1 MKRNPKPFSVEIKK
15 SRVQG
20 QRHQL
25 PPRRL
30 LGLTP
35 AQATKSV
42 HAEEPQAVAKLSA
55 APRIL
60 PSILEPVRSH
70 SEAVAPVR
78 RKSSPRSKP
87 HQDQGEFDLSA
98 TASKGATGGPAETPA
113 LLEAVSQ
120 MEASPVEEAAAP
132 ALEVQTQEAESA
144 KTKSRR
150 PRKKSSEAIEKMT
163 ASKPMLE
170 SEHTPEAA
178 VIGSTVATS
187 SKAVERRLTK
197 RLAAAAQLP
206 RNERWKRRLHPTSW

>member
-15 SRVQG
+15 FRVQG

-132 ALEVQTQEAESA
+132 ALEVQTQEIKSI

-170 SEHTPEAA
+170 SEHTPEQAMITPPA
-178 VIGSTVATS
+178 ATS
-187 SKAVERRLTK
+187 KVVQRRLIK

>member
-25 PPRRL
+25 LPRRL
-30 LGLTP
+30 LELTP
-35 AQATKSV
+35 AQATKIV
-42 HAEEPQAVAKLSA
+42 HVEEPQAGAKPSA

-60 PSILEPVRSH
+60 PSIREPVRSH

-87 HQDQGEFDLSA
+87 DQDQAEFDLSA
-98 TASKGATGGPAETPA
+98 IAFEGATGAPAETPA
-113 LLEAVSQ
+113 MPEAVSQ
-120 MEASPVEEAAAP
+120 TDASPVEEAASP
-132 ALEVQTQEAESA
+132 VLKVQTQETDCT
-144 KTKSRR
+144 KTRSRR

-170 SEHTPEAA
+170 PEHIPEAA
-178 VIGSTVATS
+178 MLGSTVATS
-187 SKAVERRLTK
+187 KVVQRRLTK

>member
-30 LGLTP
+30 LELTP
-35 AQATKSV
+35 AQATKIV

-60 PSILEPVRSH
+60 PSILEPVRSN
-70 SEAVAPVR
+70 SGAVEPVR

-87 HQDQGEFDLSA
+87 SQGKMEFDLTAIAPEGAMDLSA
-98 TASKGATGGPAETPA
+98 KTPVM
-113 LLEAVSQ
+113 LEAVSLTD
-120 MEASPVEEAAAP
+120 ASPVEDAATP
-132 ALEVQTQEAESA
+132 ILEDWAQGTDR
-144 KTKSRR
+144 TRTRSRR

-170 SEHTPEAA
+170 PEHIPEAA
-178 VIGSTVATS
+178 MIGPMVATS